1 MSSTKKADKLWQDF
15 SGLANN
21 PYVFAN
27 QRLIEPAPVDEIKRL
42 PHEED
47 IIREQRRTFFE
58 HDEAMQHIFAGDFE
72 AYHSALD
79 NPDLLIERM
88 EERMHE
94 LEHAIELGT
103 EAGLGDVPWWQDEFW
118 GDDEDDLESLE
129 AADEAW
135 AGEMEDDWQSDVLY
149 QKANKWAHRLFS
161 VGSKIYEDKKRSD
174 SDLYRVLVNIFLVPS
189 KIVYASSV
197 ADNFMPLDSED
208 ECEEIENE
216 LSLHGYTLCL
226 AFLQRTR
233 ESLVNLI
240 NKRLPPLNEWRAAL
254 LAADEIALELQGRM
268 IALAKQLRKR

>member
-1 MSSTKKADKLWQDF
+1 MWRDF

-27 QRLIEPAPVDEIKRL
+27 QRLVEPPPVEDIKRL

-58 HDEAMQHIFAGDFE
+58 HDEAMRHMFAGDFE

-79 NPDLLIERM
+79 NPDLMIARM

-94 LEHAIELGT
+94 LERAIALGT

-118 GDDEDDLESLE
+118 GEEEDDLESLS
-129 AADEAW
+129 AADGVGV
-135 AGEMEDDWQSDVLY
+135 GEWEDDWQADALY
-149 QKANKWAHRLFS
+149 QKANKWAHRLFT
-161 VGSKIYEDKKRSD
+161 VGSKVYEDKKRTD
-174 SDLYRVLVNIFLVPS
+174 PDLYRVLVNIFLVPS

-197 ADNFMPLDSED
+197 GESLEPFDGDTEG
-208 ECEEIENE
+208 EEIENE

-233 ESLVNLI
+233 ESLSNLI

-268 IALAKQLRKR
+268 IQLAKQLRKK